1 VFISYARSD
10 ASAFAEDLLQ
20 GLEVAGFEPLLDRHD
35 IAAGED
41 WEARLGALIQAAD
54 TVVFVVSPAAAQSE
68 RCAWEVARA
77 EALSKRI
84 IPVVAIDVPESDTP
98 KGLSRRNYIFFGAD
112 RSFVRALAELAAA
125 LKTDI
130 DWIREHTR
138 LGELAARWSERN
150 RAEAL
155 LLRGSE
161 LDAAK
166 AWLAG
171 WQAPAPAP
179 TEAHRA
185 FIGESEAAEHERL
198 GAERLRLEEITQA
211 QAERERALKR
221 LRRGTLVAGALVGA
235 LFLAT
240 AAGGVAL
247 FQANERLGRVSAS
260 LSERNGALSAAQAE
274 LERVAAALGEARVA
288 VVSSEMARETQSEEL
303 TQLRERL
310 ARTGTLLAR
319 TETEELPDFG
329 RARPAAPGDTASDLA
344 FAAGYSSAEE
354 FLFDGSVTERNRRGR
369 EAGLPRLGRESAAPE
384 CRQDTRGRD
393 RNGLTVEEQV
403 TVCRNGAGEWVE
415 VLDISGM

>member
-10 ASAFAEDLLQ
+10 ASAFAEDLLA
-20 GLEVAGFEPLLDRHD
+20 GLEVAGFEPFLDRHD

-84 IPVVAIDVPESDTP
+84 IPVVAIDVPEADTP

-166 AWLAG
+166 SLARRLASASPG
-171 WQAPAPAP
+171 ADRSAPRL
-179 TEAHRA
+179 HR
-185 FIGESEAAEHERL
+185 
-198 GAERLRLEEITQA
+198 
-211 QAERERALKR
+211 RERS
-221 LRRGTLVAGALVGA
+221 RRARAIGSGEA
-235 LFLAT
+235 
-240 AAGGVAL
+240 AAGGDHASAGRAWRGADAL
-247 FQANERLGRVSAS
+247 
-260 LSERNGALSAAQAE
+260 AA
-274 LERVAAALGEARVA
+274 RRRHRG
-288 VVSSEMARETQSEEL
+288 
-303 TQLRERL
+303 
-310 ARTGTLLAR
+310 G
-319 TETEELPDFG
+319 DFG
-329 RARPAAPGDTASDLA
+329 RDAARDSG
-344 FAAGYSSAEE
+344 G
-354 FLFDGSVTERNRRGR
+354 RRG
-369 EAGLPRLGRESAAPE
+369 AVS
-384 CRQDTRGRD
+384 
-393 RNGLTVEEQV
+393 
-403 TVCRNGAGEWVE
+403 GE
-415 VLDISGM
+415 

>member
-1 VFISYARSD
+1 MSDAGRSLRVFISYARSD

-20 GLEVAGFEPLLDRHD
+20 GLEVAGFEPFLDRHD

-54 TVVFVVSPAAAQSE
+54 TVVFVVSPAAAKSE

-77 EALSKRI
+77 EELSKRI
-84 IPVVAIDVPESDTP
+84 IPVVAIDVPEADTP

-179 TEAHRA
+179 TETHRA

-198 GAERLRLEEITQA
+198 GAERLRLEEITRA
-211 QAERERALKR
+211 QVERERALKR
-221 LRRGTLVAGALVGA
+221 LRRGTLVAGAVVGA

-247 FQANERLGRVSAS
+247 HQVNGQLDRAKAS
-260 LSERNGALSAAQAE
+260 LYRRDQALSSAQVRLQGLVRQLAEAQAQVAAQSLRLRGLVLSGAPAE
-274 LERVAAALGEARVA
+274 QVIEAQADLAATQDELQSIDEQAAAVGQTVA
-288 VVSSEMARETQSEEL
+288 WDSPFGPVQFDFAQPLAVEEHE
-303 TQLRERL
+303 Q
-310 ARTGTLLAR
+310 
-319 TETEELPDFG
+319 TEEFK
-329 RARPAAPGDTASDLA
+329 
-344 FAAGYSSAEE
+344 F
-354 FLFDGSVTERNRRGR
+354 N
-369 EAGLPRLGRESAAPE
+369 
-384 CRQDTRGRD
+384 TRTRF
-393 RNGLTVEEQV
+393 
-403 TVCRNGAGEWVE
+403 
-415 VLDISGM
+415 